1 MAENLENNEE
11 LKASAADEVGENT
24 DEAIEKVTPEVDS
37 KYRLILLA
45 AQRSKQLQKGA
56 TPRVNADPRR
66 TKATRI
72 ALQEFK
78 EKKVH
83 FEFTDEEK

>member
-1 MAENLENNEE
+1 MTEETNLEQTELNEE
-11 LKASAADEVGENT
+11 LNAEETVE
-24 DEAIEKVTPEVDS
+24 EREIPEVDS

-56 TPRVNADPRR
+56 VPKINADVRK

-72 ALQEFK
+72 ALEEINQR
-78 EKKVH
+78 KVD
-83 FEFTDEEK
+83 FELIDNS